1 MAGQFYPDDP
11 QQHMKVRKKNVS
23 SPNLLPILRTR
34 LSKLVMHPQPAHA
47 NVHWV
52 DCSNPD
58 FGCFM
63 SGGHVSGPCVFHFD
77 VV

>member
-23 SPNLLPILRTR
+23 SPNLLPVLRTR
-34 LSKLVMHPQPAHA
+34 LSKPVMHPQPAHA
-47 NVHWV
+47 DVHWV

-58 FGCFM
+58 LA
-63 SGGHVSGPCVFHFD
+63 VSCLEGTYQGLVFLSC
-77 VV
+77 